1 MVSTVQPT
9 TVYPHHDYQ
18 QNDSSSTERHND
30 KDRDNDRDSDS
41 DEQSSGGDTCSVTSE
56 TQKEN
61 NNDGALVLRGEDVS
75 DLTTATR
82 GTTFGTVAVTN
93 STDVH
98 FGNKTYYQGPVTIK
112 QILYANHN
120 DSKIIGQDDLT
131 VDGVIIS
138 NGTAESKD
146 KRVILD
152 PEELGEENKNDRRE
166 ETSNKF
172 VQKCHQWLP
181 NVSRNRVLAIGF
193 VAMTLMVVITLT
205 AVLLVKNMADKN
217 EGGYPVD
224 STEQDTGTPIT
235 GPNVNTTLPGKLK
248 IISRLEWVAQPP
260 TEPANAL
267 PVPASYAILMHTA
280 TENCT
285 DQPTCV
291 FHVRY
296 IQSYHMDSR
305 GWWDIGYNFLVGGD
319 GNAYEGRGWKS
330 EGAHTYGYN
339 AQSIGIAFIGTFN
352 KYMPPN
358 RQIIACKQLLQK
370 GVELGYLKK
379 DYKLLAARQVSTTQS
394 PGDIL
399 YENIKTWPHW
409 SEKP

>member
-1 MVSTVQPT
+1 MVSKVQPT
-9 TVYPHHDYQ
+9 VTVYPHHNEQ
-18 QNDSSSTERHND
+18 QNNLSNNRDD
-30 KDRDNDRDSDS
+30 KDRDSDAS
-41 DEQSSGGDTCSVTSE
+41 DCEGESSGGDTCSVTSE
-56 TQKEN
+56 TQKDN
-61 NNDGALVLRGEDVS
+61 NNGALVLKGEDLS
-75 DLTTATR
+75 TSITR
-82 GTTFGTVAVTN
+82 PAATFGTVAVTN

-98 FGNKTYYQGPVTIK
+98 FGNKTYYQGPVTIR
-112 QILYANHN
+112 QILYAGQQN
-120 DSKIIGQDDLT
+120 DVKVIGQDDLT

-138 NGTAESKD
+138 NGEKREHSTSIVAE
-146 KRVILD
+146 
-152 PEELGEENKNDRRE
+152 GEEERRNE
-166 ETSNKF
+166 DGLGRTDNKF
-172 VQKCHQWLP
+172 MQKCNQWLP
-181 NVSRNRVLAIGF
+181 NVSSHRTLLIGG
-193 VAMTLMVVITLT
+193 VAMVIMIILTVT
-205 AVLLVKNMADKN
+205 AVLLVKNMAVKN
-217 EGGYPVD
+217 EGSGYPVD
-224 STEQDTGTPIT
+224 STEQETGVPIT
-235 GPNVNTTLPGKLK
+235 GPNVNTTLPSKLK

-267 PVPASYAILMHTA
+267 PLPAPYAIIMHTA

-285 DQPTCV
+285 DQPACV

-339 AQSIGIAFIGTFN
+339 TRSIGIAFIGTFN
-352 KYMPPN
+352 KYMPPS

-394 PGDIL
+394 PGDSF
-399 YENIKTWPHW
+399 YEDIKTWPHW
-409 SEKP
+409 AENP